1 MYNVFKRPMFKLGG
15 EADQGTGIMS
25 TVEPKQ
31 TMRQN
36 PYTGYAIGGRIG
48 YANGPGPVKFQ
59 DSPFYKPG
67 MSVMESR
74 GAFDEYIRDRNKK
87 LFEEDPVYQKYMESI
102 SRPKPISDRENI
114 LKILRDQGAFSNVV
128 GRPTFVMEEAAIK
141 KFKEGDVEKTSKSFE
156 AQRLDEERAAFG
168 RVPSGG
174 PGENPPNLN
183 TNLRPRTYQKP
194 TQLSLKEQVE
204 KESQE
209 IRDLI
214 PREMTGEA
222 ALILS
227 QVFADPK
234 ADTFAKKIQ
243 LAAKLAQPLAAK
255 IKQEDRDI
263 TLAAYKLAKEKEQ
276 QQIKADAPTGGFKD
290 LKAKAAAIARREGRD
305 EGEVVDELLAKS
317 GERAIKDQEKDL
329 RLKILGDNSQ
339 KIFST
344 VEEIKEKRR
353 EKQRLLSEKKD
364 TKQIDQQLADL
375 EDQFK
380 VFKDVPEFESAFPQ
394 FKNFKKGGRVMKQ
407 DGGDLDVEEAEETKA
422 TDMIASKVSFDNKPQ
437 DATVVEKPV
446 EKLSY
451 KQLRDRLPQEITN
464 DVVMLIAN
472 SEEALQDFAYIR
484 TQSDVNNFNIKYAVN
499 LIIPPTAG

>member
-1 MYNVFKRPMFKLGG
+1 
-15 EADQGTGIMS
+15 
-25 TVEPKQ
+25 
-31 TMRQN
+31 
-36 PYTGYAIGGRIG
+36 
-48 YANGPGPVKFQ
+48 
-59 DSPFYKPG
+59 
-67 MSVMESR
+67 MESR
-74 GAFDEYIRDRNKK
+74 SAFDEYIRDRNKK
-87 LFEEDPVYQKYMESI
+87 LFEADPVYQKYMESV
-102 SRPKPISDRENI
+102 SRPKPMSDREGI
-114 LKILRDQGAFSNVV
+114 LKILRDQGAFADVR
-128 GRPTFVMEEAAIK
+128 GRPTFVMEEEAIK

-156 AQRLDEERAAFG
+156 EQARQEERAGFG
-168 RVPSGG
+168 RVPL
-174 PGENPPNLN
+174 GELENKNIPSNIN
-183 TNLRPRTYQKP
+183 KRPRTYQQP
-194 TQLSLKEQVE
+194 TQLSLKERVA

-227 QVFADPK
+227 QVFGDPK

-263 TLAAYKLAKEKEQ
+263 TLAAYKMDKEREQ
-276 QQIKADAPTGGFKD
+276 QQIRADAPTGGFKD
-290 LKAKAAAIARREGRD
+290 LREKARAIARRDDRD
-305 EGEVVDELLAKS
+305 EGEVLDELLAKS
-317 GERAIKDQEKDL
+317 GERATKDQEKDL
-329 RLKILGDNSQ
+329 RLKILGENSQ
-339 KIFST
+339 KIFT
-344 VEEIKEKRR
+344 AVKDIKDKRR
-353 EKQRLLSEKKD
+353 EREKLLSQKKD
-364 TKQIDQQLADL
+364 TKQVDEDL
-375 EDQFK
+375 QILEEEFK

-407 DGGDLDVEEAEETKA
+407 EGGDLDVEEAEETKA

-437 DATVVEKPV
+437 DATVIEKPV

-451 KQLRDRLPQEITN
+451 TQLRDRLPQEITN

-484 TQSDVNNFNIKYAVN
+484 TQSDVNNFNVKYGVN